1 LIKTTFHSRGEKMK
15 FTGSITHY
23 YKDAPKEYLGIV
35 RATDKIGTNN
45 PLELGKY
52 LYVLVKD
59 ATEFALECGIST
71 EEANKELDQLREYL
85 KNVIIKE
92 H

>member
-1 LIKTTFHSRGEKMK
+1 MK
-15 FTGSITHY
+15 FIGNITHY
-23 YKDAPKEYLGIV
+23 YKDAPKDYLGLV
-35 RATDKIGTNN
+35 RVTDKIGSNN

-59 ATEFALECGIST
+59 ATEFALDCGIST

-85 KNVIIKE
+85 KNVKIEE